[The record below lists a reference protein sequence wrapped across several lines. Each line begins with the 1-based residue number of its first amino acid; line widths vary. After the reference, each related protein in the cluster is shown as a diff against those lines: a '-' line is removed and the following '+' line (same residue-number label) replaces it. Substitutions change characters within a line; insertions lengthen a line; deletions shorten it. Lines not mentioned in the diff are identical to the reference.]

1 MPLVDVISSKLSNKR
16 KLSMISGNKYYK
28 PKKNVRLLEVPLA
41 HAHAATEAHLRAL
54 SIINDDE
61 EVSLEF
67 TSDLVKISVVNEKKA
82 IRKNSRVEG

>member
-1 MPLVDVISSKLSNKR
+1 
-16 KLSMISGNKYYK
+16 MISASKYYK
-28 PKKNVRLLEVPLA
+28 PRKKNVRVLEVPLA
-41 HAHAATEAHLRAL
+41 HAYAATEAHLRAL

>member
-1 MPLVDVISSKLSNKR
+1 
-16 KLSMISGNKYYK
+16 MISANKYYK
-28 PKKNVRLLEVPLA
+28 PRKKNGRTLEVPLA
-41 HAHAATEAHLRAL
+41 HAFAATEAHLRAL